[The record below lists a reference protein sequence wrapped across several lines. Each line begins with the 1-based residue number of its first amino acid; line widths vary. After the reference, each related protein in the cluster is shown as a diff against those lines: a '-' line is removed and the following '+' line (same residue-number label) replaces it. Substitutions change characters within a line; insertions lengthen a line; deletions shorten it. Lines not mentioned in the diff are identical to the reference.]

1 MVRRPRVPGQ
11 PASGIW
17 VSDNEQDQTVPC
29 PTELQNKHLYK
40 GIRCITAHW
49 DNDYEANLWD
59 KGSEQGLSR

>member
-40 GIRCITAHW
+40 GIRCITAHR
-49 DNDYEANLWD
+49 DNDCEANLRE
-59 KGSEQGLSR
+59 KGSGQGLSR